1 MEGPLTA
8 DELENM
14 APAERTARFSA
25 GIVDDPSSVNDP
37 RLQAFLDR
45 GRAETLA
52 MLESPRG

>member
-1 MEGPLTA
+1 MEGPFTA

-14 APAERTARFSA
+14 TPAERSAQFSA
-25 GIVDDPSSVNDP
+25 GVVVDPSSVNDP
-37 RLQAFLDR
+37 RLQEFLDR